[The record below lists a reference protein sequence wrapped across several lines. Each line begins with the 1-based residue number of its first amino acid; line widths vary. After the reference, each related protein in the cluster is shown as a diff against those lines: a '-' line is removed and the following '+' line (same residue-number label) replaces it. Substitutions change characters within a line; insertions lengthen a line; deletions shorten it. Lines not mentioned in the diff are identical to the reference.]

1 MEILSDCQANYDATG
16 ASITATV
23 FLSVFVF
30 LLVGDGL
37 LTGLALRS
45 AIMPD
50 ATPVR
55 SEVRV

>member
-23 FLSVFVF
+23 FLSVFVA

-37 LTGLALRS
+37 LTGLALRG

-50 ATPVR
+50 APLLR
-55 SEVRV
+55 LSAQK